1 MSELP
6 MNRRARIGTVIYW
19 IFTVAAVAYAVGDLS
34 FSIAASGMSPT
45 DWFSSLVQAGFSMIL
60 LVALTIGTI
69 PAVLFLIG
77 WIAYRIL
84 SRERRALLH

>member
-1 MSELP
+1 MSKLP

-19 IFTVAAVAYAVGDLS
+19 IFTVAAVVYAVADPS
-34 FSIAASGMSPT
+34 FSIAASGMSLT
-45 DWFSSLVQAGFSMIL
+45 AWFSSLVQAYPSMIL
-60 LVALTIGTI
+60 LVAFAIGTI

-84 SRERRALLH
+84 SRERRAPG